1 MRGAGA
7 CECSSVRAGPA
18 IPAGVSNESCLLA
31 LNRLRE
37 GNRRFIANVRGIDA
51 LLSQQRRAELVNK
64 QEPFAIVLGCSDSRS
79 PAEILFD
86 QGLGDLFVIRVAG
99 NIVAP
104 SQIASVEFAA
114 QRFGIPLV
122 VLMGHTGCGAIEA
135 TLEYIARP
143 QDESLHPLRSIVERV
158 RPAIEPLTQ
167 TGLASDPAEL
177 RRQCVRANVRA
188 GANHLRHGSPAL
200 EGLVLEGRVVV
211 VGAEYDLE
219 TGVVDFFDGVP
230 T

>member
-1 MRGAGA
+1 VTTSTALDA
-7 CECSSVRAGPA
+7 
-18 IPAGVSNESCLLA
+18 LA
-31 LNRLRE
+31 RLRE
-37 GNRRFIANVRGIDA
+37 GNKRFIANVRGIDA
-51 LLSQQRRAELVNK
+51 LLSQQRRAELVARH
-64 QEPFAIVLGCSDSRS
+64 QPFAIVLGCSDSRA

-122 VLMGHTGCGAIEA
+122 VIMGHTGCGAIEA
-135 TLEYIARP
+135 TLEAIARP
-143 QDESLHPLRSIVERV
+143 GDASLDPLRSITSRV
-158 RPAIEPLTQ
+158 RPAIEPLTI
-167 TGLASDPAEL
+167 TELARDPDEL
-177 RRQCVRANVRA
+177 RRHCVRANVRA

-200 EGLVLEGRVVV
+200 EGLVLDGRVAV

-219 TGVVDFFDGVP
+219 SGKVDFFDGVP
-230 T
+230 EP